1 MPSAGAMR
9 SAPLLLATMMLAG
22 GARAAA
28 DCPAEGNV
36 QRQAE
41 CLHDQ
46 MSPDVIDKLYRLAL
60 STVHGKLD
68 TGHASDFIYIAEE
81 AGEAARRKGPK
92 PLLEMARSHEL
103 SKVFFAAHAIKAF
116 INAAHHGYS
125 HRDRYRDDGDA
136 KLYAEAKR
144 VVRAPCKRLAAHEDP
159 NINAEGDGCLR
170 EIDQPPMDWYSAAQ
184 GPPPDVGNVR
194 KISEGASGLRGT
206 PEGAIHGPVPSPRG
220 PRASKAASKTQGLPP
235 PPAPPPSN

>member
-1 MPSAGAMR
+1 MR
-9 SAPLLLATMMLAG
+9 SGSLLVAMMMLA

-28 DCPAEGNV
+28 DCPAGGDV
-36 QRQAE
+36 LRQAE
-41 CLHDQ
+41 CVHDQ

-103 SKVFFAAHAIKAF
+103 SKVFFAAHAINAF
-116 INAAHHGYS
+116 IDAAHHGYS

-144 VVRAPCKRLAAHEDP
+144 VVRAPCKRLAA
-159 NINAEGDGCLR
+159 NADMPIRVEGDGCLR
-170 EIDQPPMDWYSAAQ
+170 EIDQPRLDWYSAAT
-184 GPPPDVGNVR
+184 GPPPDMSNVR
-194 KISEGASGLRGT
+194 AVPLSAGGSGLRGT
-206 PEGAIHGPVPSPRG
+206 SEGAIDTAGPPPAGPRPRRQPSMKHGP
-220 PRASKAASKTQGLPP
+220 PP
-235 PPAPPPSN
+235 APAPPPSN